1 MGGQLLC
8 ATARDE
14 NDNMFPIALVVVDVE
29 SKNSWLW
36 FQKLLINDFGHPNE
50 TGWMFM
56 LDQQKVNFYHLL

>member
-8 ATARDE
+8 ATARDG

-29 SKNSWLW
+29 SKDSWLW
-36 FQKLLINDFGHPNE
+36 FQKLLIDDFDHPNE
-50 TGWMFM
+50 TRWMFM